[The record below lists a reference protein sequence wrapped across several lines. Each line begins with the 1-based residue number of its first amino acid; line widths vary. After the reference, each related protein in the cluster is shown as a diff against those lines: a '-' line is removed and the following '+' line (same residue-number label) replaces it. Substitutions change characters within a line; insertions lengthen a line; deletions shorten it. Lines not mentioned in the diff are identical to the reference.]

1 MSYAGLVS
9 FGLATF
15 LLSMTLHSNS
25 HSEEIDVWLGTG
37 NAKTSKGIYRCRLN
51 IENGKLSDSQL
62 VAEISGPGFLALHP
76 KKPVLYAVGA
86 LENTPVVAAYAI
98 ENGSGT
104 GSTLR
109 LLNSVAIG
117 DGGAAHVSVEPTG
130 KTLLTAQYGTGS
142 VAAFSLAAD
151 GSLNQQTAL
160 IKHEGPSRV
169 VPSRQEAPHAHW
181 TGFSPDNRFAFVP
194 DLGMDKVVIY
204 KLNPVSSTISH
215 HGYGE
220 LPAGSGPRH
229 MKFHANGKWIYV
241 LNELAVSVSVFDYDA
256 DSGTMTLKQTIQ
268 AVPKKRLSKESF
280 VSASEIRIH
289 PSGKFVYSANRGHD
303 TITVFSVDQDNG
315 KLKFVERENV
325 RGATPRN
332 FNLDP
337 SAKWLLAGGQDSNTL
352 ASFSVNSETGE
363 LSYNRS
369 IINTPAPICVL
380 FERE

>member
-1 MSYAGLVS
+1 
-9 FGLATF
+9 
-15 LLSMTLHSNS
+15 
-25 HSEEIDVWLGTG
+25 
-37 NAKTSKGIYRCRLN
+37 
-51 IENGKLSDSQL
+51 
-62 VAEISGPGFLALHP
+62 
-76 KKPVLYAVGA
+76 
-86 LENTPVVAAYAI
+86 
-98 ENGSGT
+98 
-104 GSTLR
+104 
-109 LLNSVAIG
+109 
-117 DGGAAHVSVEPTG
+117 
-130 KTLLTAQYGTGS
+130 
-142 VAAFSLAAD
+142 
-151 GSLNQQTAL
+151 
-160 IKHEGPSRV
+160 
-169 VPSRQEAPHAHW
+169 
-181 TGFSPDNRFAFVP
+181 
-194 DLGMDKVVIY
+194 
-204 KLNPVSSTISH
+204 
-215 HGYGE
+215 
-220 LPAGSGPRH
+220 
-229 MKFHANGKWIYV
+229 
-241 LNELAVSVSVFDYDA
+241 
-256 DSGTMTLKQTIQ
+256 MTLKQTIQ